1 VVYALLSLIGAALGQ
16 AVVLLDQPA
25 LPEQLQFHQELA
37 LSLEAVQLRPAP
49 DDFATA
55 PMATQLEAVRPML
68 DGADKQAVVWLG
80 GDATKLWVSVAFV
93 DEERAVIRMI
103 DLPRDP
109 DPLPRL
115 ALAVRELVTTAYAAE
130 PSPAVPA
137 APTPPPQPPAPTP
150 PWWAGVSAGAVV
162 PASSLAGGPRGAT
175 ALQLHR
181 QLGPVVLGT
190 ELMGQ
195 LGPEQARLGL
205 GLIGRG
211 DWLSAGLSIDAVRT
225 QWSLPPQPRAF
236 IGLWHRWESGL
247 TAEARVYLHP
257 LRDRVA
263 QGERRLYDSGR
274 SAPGI
279 FLGWER
285 KISSR

>member
-1 VVYALLSLIGAALGQ
+1 
-16 AVVLLDQPA
+16 
-25 LPEQLQFHQELA
+25 
-37 LSLEAVQLRPAP
+37 
-49 DDFATA
+49 
-55 PMATQLEAVRPML
+55 
-68 DGADKQAVVWLG
+68 
-80 GDATKLWVSVAFV
+80 
-93 DEERAVIRMI
+93 
-103 DLPRDP
+103 
-109 DPLPRL
+109 
-115 ALAVRELVTTAYAAE
+115 
-130 PSPAVPA
+130 
-137 APTPPPQPPAPTP
+137 
-150 PWWAGVSAGAVV
+150 
-162 PASSLAGGPRGAT
+162 
-175 ALQLHR
+175 
-181 QLGPVVLGT
+181 VVLGT